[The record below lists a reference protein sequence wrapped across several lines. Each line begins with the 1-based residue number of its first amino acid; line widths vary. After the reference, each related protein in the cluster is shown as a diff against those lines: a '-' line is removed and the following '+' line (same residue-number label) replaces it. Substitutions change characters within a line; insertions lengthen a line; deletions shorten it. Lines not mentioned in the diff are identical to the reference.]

1 MKTMLSQSKI
11 KFAFN
16 HESARLTS
24 LVAANKGNHVY
35 VCDDWQPSYNPRHLP
50 AKLGHSLYANW
61 YDNSDGFWNDDDKPH
76 IRGASY

>member
-1 MKTMLSQSKI
+1 MKTMLSQGKV

-50 AKLGHSLYANW
+50 VIRHDVEYDVMQWEGQPPFCLG
-61 YDNSDGFWNDDDKPH
+61 FIVVPE
-76 IRGASY
+76 R